1 MMTGGFVW
9 THTGATKELEPASRR
24 GRAMATVSGS
34 TRRSSQVW
42 PRRGDTR
49 LTPPGERNV

>member
-1 MMTGGFVW
+1 MMTGGFD
-9 THTGATKELEPASRR
+9 THTGATKEPNPRAVG